1 MVLFKSIFKF
11 WKNKPCAGHI
21 GISIGLYSLIHV
33 PITSKVARASA
44 KSLSIKTT
52 VPEAVAA
59 FLELAHRDGL
69 EWVMKTDGD
78 RRYAVVRKR
87 S

>member
-1 MVLFKSIFKF
+1 MAIV
-11 WKNKPCAGHI
+11 
-21 GISIGLYSLIHV
+21 
-33 PITSKVARASA
+33 SKVARANA

-52 VPEAVAA
+52 VPEAVAE

-69 EWVMKTDGD
+69 EWVIKTVGD
-78 RRYAVVRKR
+78 ERFVLVRKAQL